1 MSARAL
7 SLAVLTLLCGAPTFA
22 QQSKPAPVQQNK
34 PSPAPAAPAAAKKP
48 AVPAAKGEEPK
59 ALGRFDD
66 WIAATYQEAGHLIC
80 YAFTRA
86 QSSAP
91 QLPGRGGVV
100 LTVTQRASG
109 RDAVALEAG
118 FTFAPNATV
127 TVQADKAELSF
138 YTSKRAAF
146 AEKGHDAVVAFQ
158 TAGRA
163 VAHSPGPK
171 EATLTDTFS
180 LKGFSAAYQA
190 ISKECPPK

>member
-1 MSARAL
+1 MLPRAL
-7 SLAVLTLLCGAPTFA
+7 SLAFLTLLCGAPTLA
-22 QQSKPAPVQQNK
+22 QPSKPA
-34 PSPAPAAPAAAKKP
+34 PAPAAPAAPKKP
-48 AVPAAKGEEPK
+48 AAPAAKSEEPK
-59 ALGRFDD
+59 ALGKFDD
-66 WIAATYQEAGHLIC
+66 WIAATYQEAGHRIC

-86 QSSAP
+86 QSSVP

-100 LTVTQRASG
+100 LTVTQRPST

-138 YTSKRAAF
+138 YTAKRAAF

-163 VAHSPGPK
+163 IAHSPSPK

-190 ISKECPPK
+190 INKECPAK